1 MTTRK
6 YLISTTLL
14 TLLSLTLSG
23 CGGSNDSKEDVEAVT
38 ASCSDD
44 ILTYQTLNS
53 GDVIAKADTLI
64 TDEDDESTS
73 TPQFSILQAD
83 DGSKR
88 VCISSGSAV
97 IIRS

>member
-23 CGGSNDSKEDVEAVT
+23 CGGSNDIEAVT